1 MAHNFN
7 IPEEYEKPFRRF
19 LPYLSAPLQKD
30 PEVIESLLLFFK
42 FGGEKMT
49 RIAIDA
55 LNATHRIE
63 QAELIKKMRE
73 EAMFADEEAMFAD
86 NDSEVD
92 HEDDENGNGSDDDKG
107 NDDSL

>member
-73 EAMFADEEAMFAD
+73 EAMFAD